1 MDNPRADKVAI
12 VTEVKERF
20 SGSPSVLVTE
30 YRGLSVKA
38 LAELRRNLRP
48 AGGAYKV
55 YKNTLVRR
63 AASEAGVDI
72 EEYLVGPTALTF
84 TETTPDGEAGDV
96 VTVAKVLNDFAAA
109 NPDLVIKGGLLDGAP
124 LDADGV
130 RQLANIEPRDVLLAK
145 LAGLLAAPMQQFAGL
160 LQAVPRDFAYGLQ
173 ALIEKGGG
181 ADAPAPEAEAPAEAP
196 SGDDGAVD
204 VPEASDNNETSD
216 EGSSPTAAEND
227 GED

>member
-1 MDNPRADKVAI
+1 MDNPRSDKAAI
-12 VTEVKERF
+12 VTEVKERLA
-20 SGSPSVLVTE
+20 GSPSVLVTE

-38 LAELRRNLRP
+38 LAELRHSLRP
-48 AGGAYKV
+48 VGGAYKV
-55 YKNTLVRR
+55 YKNTLARR
-63 AASEAGVDI
+63 GAAEAEVDI

-96 VTVAKVLNDFAAA
+96 VTVAKVLKEFSKT
-109 NPDLVIKGGLLDGAP
+109 NPQLIIKGGLLDGAP

-130 RQLANIEPRDVLLAK
+130 SRLADIEPREVLLARM
-145 LAGLLAAPMQQFAGL
+145 AGLLAAPMQQFAGL

-181 ADAPAPEAEAPAEAP
+181 ADAPAPEAKAEAPAEAE
-196 SGDDGAVD
+196 
-204 VPEASDNNETSD
+204 VPEASDTTETSD
-216 EGSSPTAAEND
+216 EDPSPAATEND